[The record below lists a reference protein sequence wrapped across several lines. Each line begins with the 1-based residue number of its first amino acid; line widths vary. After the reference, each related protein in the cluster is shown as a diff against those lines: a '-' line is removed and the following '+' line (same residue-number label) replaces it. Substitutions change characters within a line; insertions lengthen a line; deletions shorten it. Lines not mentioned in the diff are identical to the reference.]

1 MTGQR
6 FSAKL
11 LIMAVLMA
19 TAPGAFATASL
30 FEPAA
35 EQVDSRLG
43 ATGPT
48 VNVEG
53 NNLQLTAR
61 GTADCTFSI
70 YSIVGHV
77 VATVKVKAGDTES
90 VELKAGCYVVRCD
103 HWSKKV
109 IVR

>member
-1 MTGQR
+1 MIGQR

-11 LIMAVLMA
+11 LIMAVLTAM
-19 TAPGAFATASL
+19 APGAFAMASL

-43 ATGPT
+43 STDPT

-61 GTADCTFSI
+61 GAADCTFSI

-90 VELKAGCYVVRCD
+90 VELKSGCYVVRCG